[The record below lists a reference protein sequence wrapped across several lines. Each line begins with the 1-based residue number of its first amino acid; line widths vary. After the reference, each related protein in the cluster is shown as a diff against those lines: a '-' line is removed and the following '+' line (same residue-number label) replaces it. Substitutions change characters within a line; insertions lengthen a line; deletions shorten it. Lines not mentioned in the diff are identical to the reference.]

1 MRHIPREK
9 SDPFTDFA
17 KVIKGL
23 GFNKDVKLETGIVIE
38 TSPVTVKLDENGL
51 ETTSLI
57 VPAHLQSAYYPAHI
71 IFQDT
76 TEHREV
82 SIMIDNSLDIGDRVQ
97 VIYDDTTGNKIF
109 GFILSK
115 EG

>member
-1 MRHIPREK
+1 MRHVPREK

-17 KVIKGL
+17 KLMKDQGY
-23 GFNKDVKLETGIVIE
+23 NKDVKLATGTVTGI
-38 TSPVTVKLDENGL
+38 SPVKVKLDGNGL

-57 VPAHLQSAYYPAHI
+57 VPDHLQSAYYPAHI

-76 TEHREV
+76 MEHREV
-82 SIMIDNSLDIGDRVQ
+82 SIMIDNSLEIDDRVQ
-97 VIYDDTTGNKIF
+97 VIYDDSGNKLT